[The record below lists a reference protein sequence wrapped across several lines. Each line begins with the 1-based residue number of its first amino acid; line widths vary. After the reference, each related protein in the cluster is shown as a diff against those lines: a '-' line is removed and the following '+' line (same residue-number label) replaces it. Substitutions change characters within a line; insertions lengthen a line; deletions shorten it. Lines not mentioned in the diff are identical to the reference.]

1 MIEKKA
7 VECLVK
13 LKITDWVER
22 LNTVVDIL
30 KEGDDG
36 KNAALP
42 SLIEAVELSIQYISK
57 APVVKSSLT
66 LDKMIDNL
74 IKEMMSGSK

>member
-1 MIEKKA
+1 
-7 VECLVK
+7 LVK